1 MSSVTVR
8 YDRASARRHQRVTA
22 PARVE
27 IDGHQYAT
35 KDWSVGGFRV
45 AGFEGEPRT
54 DEPRQ
59 VRFYVNFQGFEI
71 GFEARAKVCAFD
83 AERHAIS
90 AEFMA
95 LGQRETELLR
105 HFVMGVSSG
114 EMTSVSETL
123 VHMDSP
129 TSVANWG
136 RPPLAGADPLAQET
150 MKKRSRLTAALYFAV
165 GPLVAGY
172 VLLTGY
178 QSLFRMDIENA
189 VVVRPT
195 ETVVAQGIGYVES
208 MLVQQGQV
216 VTAGQPLFTLMDQ
229 DQGRD
234 LESRRHD
241 LDLARVDLE
250 SARSA
255 NASAKDQLRIYQGIA
270 KHKQQAAAERVKSL
284 EIEAE
289 SAEKGLARTQAIVGA
304 GLDAPSELDK
314 AKALC
319 AQVRGELDQARP
331 ELELA
336 NDAVRAAARGSFYDG
351 FRLIDEGPA
360 AELREREALARV
372 KLAEQQV
379 AAFHEGSGRTTYK
392 APFAGRV
399 VRTTK
404 SPGSTVDR
412 GETLALLERVDDAPR
427 VFALLTQD
435 QVTRIRLGEGGTVR
449 VPTVQQRFHAVV
461 VRSDKAGAIPG
472 GVLTDLLANASKAPR
487 PTDPSGY
494 VELELRPLSP
504 AARTSLRSGMPAIVS
519 LPRTSKGSPSRGLWS
534 WLP

>member
-1 MSSVTVR
+1 MSSVSVR

-27 IDGHQYAT
+27 IDGRQYAT

-45 AGFEGEPRT
+45 LEFEGDPRAGEPR
-54 DEPRQ
+54 PI
-59 VRFYVNFQGFEI
+59 RFYVNFQGFEI
-71 GFEARAKVCAFD
+71 GFEAQAKVCAYD
-83 AERHAIS
+83 EAKHSIS
-90 AEFMA
+90 AEFMG

-150 MKKRSRLTAALYFAV
+150 LKKKSKLTAALYFAV

-178 QSLFRMDIENA
+178 QSLFRMDLENA

-195 ETVVAQGIGYVES
+195 ETVVAQGIGYIES
-208 MLVQQGQV
+208 MQVQEGQV
-216 VTAGQPLFTLMDQ
+216 VSAGQPLFTLMDE

-234 LESRRHD
+234 LDSRKHD
-241 LDLARVDLE
+241 LELARVELE
-250 SARSA
+250 TARTA
-255 NASAKDQLRIYQGIA
+255 NASAKEQLHIYQGIA
-270 KHKQQAAAERVKSL
+270 RHKQQAAAERVKSL
-284 EIEAE
+284 VIEAE
-289 SAEKGLARTQAIVGA
+289 SAEKNLVRVQAIVGA
-304 GLDAPSELDK
+304 GLDSPAELDK
-314 AKALC
+314 AKALY
-319 AQVRGELDQARP
+319 ANVKGELDQARP

-336 NDAVRAAARGSFYDG
+336 NDAVRAADRGSFYDG

-360 AELREREALARV
+360 ADLREREAEARV

-379 AAFHEGSGRTTYK
+379 ATFHEGTGRTTYK
-392 APFAGRV
+392 APFAGRI
-399 VRTTK
+399 VRVTK

-412 GETLALLERVDDAPR
+412 GETLALLERVDDPPR
-427 VFALLTQD
+427 VFALLNQD
-435 QVTRIRLGEGGTVR
+435 QVTRVRLGEAGTVR
-449 VPTVQQRFHAVV
+449 VPTVQQRFRAVV
-461 VRSDKAGAIPG
+461 IRSDKAGAIPG
-472 GVLTDLLANASKAPR
+472 GVLTDLLANASKGPR

-494 VELELRPLSP
+494 VELELKPLTP
-504 AARTSLRSGMPAIVS
+504 AAKTALRAGMPAIVS
-519 LPRTSKGSPSRGLWS
+519 LPRTAKGGATRGMS

>member
-1 MSSVTVR
+1 MSSVSVR

-27 IDGHQYAT
+27 IDGRQYAT

-45 AGFEGEPRT
+45 LEFEGDPRAG
-54 DEPRQ
+54 ELRPI
-59 VRFYVNFQGFEI
+59 RFYVNFQGFEI
-71 GFEARAKVCAFD
+71 GFEAQAKVCAYD
-83 AERHAIS
+83 EAKHSIS
-90 AEFMA
+90 AEFMG

-129 TSVANWG
+129 TAVANWG

-150 MKKRSRLTAALYFAV
+150 LKKRSKFTAALYFAV

-172 VLLTGY
+172 VLLSGY
-178 QSLFRMDIENA
+178 QSLFRMDLENA

-208 MLVQQGQV
+208 MQVQEGQV
-216 VTAGQPLFTLMDQ
+216 VSAGQPLFTLMDE

-234 LESRRHD
+234 LDGRKHD
-241 LDLARVDLE
+241 LELARLE
-250 SARSA
+250 LETARTA
-255 NASAKDQLRIYQGIA
+255 NASAKEQLHIYQGISR
-270 KHKQQAAAERVKSL
+270 HKQQAASERVKSL

-289 SAEKGLARTQAIVGA
+289 SAEKNLVRVQAIVGA
-304 GLDAPSELDK
+304 GLDSPAELDK
-314 AKALC
+314 AKALY
-319 AQVRGELDQARP
+319 ANVKGELDQARP

-336 NDAVRAAARGSFYDG
+336 NDAVRAADRGSFYDG

-360 AELREREALARV
+360 ADLREREAEAHV

-379 AAFHEGSGRTTYK
+379 TSFHEGTGRTTYK

-399 VRTTK
+399 VRMTK

-412 GETLALLERVDDAPR
+412 GETLALLERVDDPPR
-427 VFALLTQD
+427 VFALLNQD
-435 QVTRIRLGEGGTVR
+435 QVTRVRLGEIGTVR
-449 VPTVQQRFHAVV
+449 VPTVQQRFRAVV
-461 VRSDKAGAIPG
+461 IRSDKAGAIPG
-472 GVLTDLLANASKAPR
+472 GVLTDLLANASKGPR

-494 VELELRPLSP
+494 VELELKPLTP
-504 AARTSLRSGMPAIVS
+504 AAKTALRAGMPAIVS
-519 LPRTSKGSPSRGLWS
+519 LPRTAKGGASRGLS

>member
-27 IDGHQYAT
+27 IDGRPYAT

-45 AGFEGEPRT
+45 TGFEGEPRIG
-54 DEPRQ
+54 ELRPI
-59 VRFYVNFQGFEI
+59 RFYVNFQGFEI
-71 GFEARAKVCAFD
+71 GFEAQVKVCAFD
-83 AERHAIS
+83 VDQRSIS
-90 AEFMA
+90 AEFQD

-105 HFVMGVSSG
+105 HFVAGVSSG
-114 EMTSVSETL
+114 EMTSVSETI

-129 TSVANWG
+129 TSIAHWG
-136 RPPLAGADPLAQET
+136 RAPLAGADPLAQEA
-150 MKKRSRLTAALYFAV
+150 MKKRSRLTAALYFAI

-178 QSLFRMDIENA
+178 QTLFRMDIENA

-195 ETVVAQGIGYVES
+195 ETVVAQGIGSVES
-208 MLVQQGQV
+208 MNVRQGEMV
-216 VTAGQPLFTLMDQ
+216 AAGQPLFTLLDQ

-234 LESRRHD
+234 LEERRHD
-241 LDLARVDLE
+241 LELARVELQ
-250 SARSA
+250 SAQSA
-255 NASAKDQLRIYQGIA
+255 NASAKEQLRIYQGIA
-270 KHKQQAAAERVKSL
+270 RHKQQAAAEHVKAL
-284 EIEAE
+284 EVETE
-289 SAEKGLARTQAIVGA
+289 SAEKGLARVQAIVSA
-304 GLDAPSELDK
+304 GLDSPSELDK
-314 AKALC
+314 AKALY
-319 AQVRGELDQARP
+319 ARVKGELDQARP

-336 NDAVRAAARGSFYDG
+336 NDAVRAADQGSFYDG
-351 FRLIDEGPA
+351 YRLIDEGPA
-360 AELREREALARV
+360 AELRERDAEARV
-372 KLAEQQV
+372 KIAEQQV
-379 AAFHEGSGRTTYK
+379 AEFHEGSGRTTYR

-412 GETLALLERVDDAPR
+412 GETLALLERMDEPPR

-435 QVTRIRLGEGGTVR
+435 QVTRIRLGESGTVR
-449 VPTVQQRFHAVV
+449 VPNVQQRFRAVV

-472 GVLTDLLANASKAPR
+472 GVLVDLLANASKTPR
-487 PTDPSGY
+487 STDPSGY
-494 VELELRPLSP
+494 IELEFRPLTP
-504 AARTSLRSGMPAIVS
+504 GARTSLRSGMPAIVN
-519 LPRTSKGSPSRGLWS
+519 LPRTAASSPSRGFSS

>member
-1 MSSVTVR
+1 MGSVTVR

-22 PARVE
+22 PAHVE
-27 IDGHQYAT
+27 IDGRQYPT

-45 AGFEGEPRT
+45 LEFAGDPRAGEPR
-54 DEPRQ
+54 PI
-59 VRFYVNFQGFEI
+59 RFYVNFQGFEI
-71 GFEARAKVCAFD
+71 GFEAQAKVCAFD
-83 AERHAIS
+83 EAKHSIS
-90 AEFMA
+90 AEFLG

-105 HFVMGVSSG
+105 HFVLGVSSG

-150 MKKRSRLTAALYFAV
+150 MKKRSKLTAALYFTA

-172 VLLTGY
+172 VLMAAY
-178 QSLFRMDIENA
+178 QNVFRMDLENA

-195 ETVVAQGIGYVES
+195 ETVVAQGVGYVES
-208 MLVQQGQV
+208 MQVREGQIV
-216 VTAGQPLFTLMDQ
+216 RAGEPMFTLMDQ

-234 LESRRHD
+234 LDSRKHD
-241 LDLARVDLE
+241 LELARLE
-250 SARSA
+250 LQSARSA
-255 NASAKDQLRIYQGIA
+255 NVSAKEQLRIYQRIA
-270 KHKQQAAAERVKSL
+270 RHKQQAASERVKSL
-284 EIEAE
+284 EIEAQ
-289 SAEKGLARTQAIVGA
+289 SAEKNLVRVQAIVGA
-304 GLDAPSELDK
+304 GLDSPSELDK
-314 AKALC
+314 AKAQY
-319 AQVRGELDQARP
+319 ANVKGELDQARP

-336 NDAVRAAARGSFYDG
+336 NDAVRAADRGSFYDG

-360 AELREREALARV
+360 ADLREREAEGHV
-372 KLAEQQV
+372 TLAEQQV
-379 AAFHEGSGRTTYK
+379 ATFREGAGRTTYK

-412 GETLALLERVDDAPR
+412 GETLALLERVDDPPR

-435 QVTRIRLGEGGTVR
+435 QVTRVRLGETGTVR
-449 VPTVQQRFHAVV
+449 VPMVQQRFHAVV
-461 VRSDKAGAIPG
+461 IRSDKAGAIPG
-472 GVLTDLLANASKAPR
+472 GVLTDLLANASKGPR

-494 VELELRPLSP
+494 VELELKSLTP
-504 AARTSLRSGMPAIVS
+504 AARTALRAGMPAIVS
-519 LPRTSKGSPSRGLWS
+519 LPRSAKGGSSRGLSS

>member
-1 MSSVTVR
+1 MSTVTVR
-8 YDRASARRHQRVTA
+8 YDPASARRHQRVTA

-27 IDGHQYAT
+27 IDGRPYAT
-35 KDWSVGGFRV
+35 KDWSVGGFRIT
-45 AGFEGEPRT
+45 GFEGEPRT
-54 DEPRQ
+54 GEARPI
-59 VRFYVNFQGFEI
+59 RFYVNFQGFEI
-71 GFEARAKVCAFD
+71 GFEAKARVCAFD
-83 AERHAIS
+83 EEPRAIS
-90 AEFMA
+90 AEFQQ
-95 LGQRETELLR
+95 LGPRETELLR
-105 HFVMGVSSG
+105 HFVTGVTSG
-114 EMTSVSETL
+114 EMTSVSQTL

-136 RPPLAGADPLAQET
+136 RPPLAGADPLAPET
-150 MKKRSRLTAALYFAV
+150 MKKRSVLATALYFAV
-165 GPLVAGY
+165 GPVVAGY

-195 ETVVAQGIGYVES
+195 ETVVAQGVGYFES
-208 MLVQQGQV
+208 MNVQQGQL

-234 LESRRHD
+234 LESRKHD
-241 LDLARVDLE
+241 LDLARVELE

-255 NASAKDQLRIYQGIA
+255 NASAKEQLRIYQGIA
-270 KHKQQAAAERVKSL
+270 HHKQQAAAERVKAL
-284 EIEAE
+284 EIQTE
-289 SAEKGLARTQAIVGA
+289 SAEKGLARVQAIVGA
-304 GLDAPSELDK
+304 GLEPPSELDK
-314 AKALC
+314 AKAIC
-319 AQVRGELDQARP
+319 AQVKGDLDQARP

-360 AELREREALARV
+360 ADLREREAEARV
-372 KLAEQQV
+372 KLAEEQV
-379 AAFHEGSGRTTYK
+379 AGFHEGSGHTTYR

-412 GETLALLERVDDAPR
+412 GETLALLERVDDPPR

-461 VRSDKAGAIPG
+461 VRSDRAGAIPG
-472 GVLTDLLANASKAPR
+472 GVLTDLLANASKTPR

-494 VELELRPLSP
+494 IELELRPLTP
-504 AARTSLRSGMPAIVS
+504 AARTALRSGMPAIVN
-519 LPRTSKGSPSRGLWS
+519 LPRTAKGGPSPGLGS
-534 WLP
+534 WVP